1 MIAELWQVSFGEV
14 VVSFRGKK
22 GGVVIASLW
31 YFLILGLIQ
40 QKDRWMDRDQT
51 PN

>member
-22 GGVVIASLW
+22 GGGGYSFTVVFSNTRFNTAE
-31 YFLILGLIQ
+31 
-40 QKDRWMDRDQT
+40 R
-51 PN
+51 